1 MRLLGI
7 IPARGGSKGV
17 PGKNIKSLGGK
28 PLLQYTWETAKQS
41 SVFSKIIVSSDNEDI
56 INVSKNLGIEVPFRR
71 PQSLSKDN
79 SGSLGVVKHA
89 LEYFIEC
96 GEVYDAVCILQ
107 PTTPF
112 RTVELITECFE
123 SFKTKKVDSIVSVRE
138 VPHQFHPNWVFE
150 ETELGYL
157 NKVIKEPLISGRQE
171 LKTAYYRDGQIY
183 ITKSKTVLEH
193 DSLYGEKTSFVV
205 SSNAPY
211 VNIDTMDDWKKAEQ
225 LLKENM

>member
-41 SVFSKIIVSSDNEDI
+41 NVFSKIIVSSDNEDI
-56 INVSKNLGIEVPFRR
+56 INVSKKLGIEVPFRR
-71 PQSLSKDN
+71 PQSLAKDN

-112 RTVELITECFE
+112 RTIKLITECFM
-123 SFKTKKVDSIVSVRE
+123 SFKTKNVDSIVSVRE

-157 NKVIKEPLISGRQE
+157 KKVIKEPLI
-171 LKTAYYRDGQIY
+171 LLMKDMLTYRW
-183 ITKSKTVLEH
+183 S
-193 DSLYGEKTSFVV
+193 
-205 SSNAPY
+205 
-211 VNIDTMDDWKKAEQ
+211 
-225 LLKENM
+225 